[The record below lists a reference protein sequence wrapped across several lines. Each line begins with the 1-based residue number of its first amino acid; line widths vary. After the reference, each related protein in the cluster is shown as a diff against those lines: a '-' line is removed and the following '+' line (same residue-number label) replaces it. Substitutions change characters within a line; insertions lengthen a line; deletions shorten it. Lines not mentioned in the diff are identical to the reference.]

1 VWESL
6 CLCATEKLMFKDD
19 LPDLFE
25 EVKSSLIAEGEKELA
40 DQLKGLKIKSCES
53 FAPDD
58 SAFTICFTTSE
69 NEKLEDTFPTGDK
82 AYTVMLVYSEKSVVI
97 GLDIIGCENTEL
109 QKQLLACCT

>member
-1 VWESL
+1 
-6 CLCATEKLMFKDD
+6 MFKDD

-58 SAFTICFTTSE
+58 SAFTICFTISE